1 MSRTE
6 DRSSGQS
13 EKFKGTRFSGD
24 STRNSRAPSTSP
36 GTFPNKCRALGKQER
51 LVCTANVCTENYFPR
66 KVRIRTWIVF
76 FGMARFARFCIALA
90 SPLGGHDNPQR
101 IAPVL
106 VYAPT
111 KRARVRRRHM
121 PRASAT
127 AACTRHT
134 FHRERGYG
142 TLFLS

>member
-1 MSRTE
+1 LIQPTYALKIISLVKYNKNADRGRRT
-6 DRSSGQS
+6 SSL
-13 EKFKGTRFSGD
+13 ERHD
-24 STRNSRAPSTSP
+24 SHGFTSP
-36 GTFPNKCRALGKQER
+36 LH
-51 LVCTANVCTENYFPR
+51 
-66 KVRIRTWIVF
+66 
-76 FGMARFARFCIALA
+76 
-90 SPLGGHDNPQR
+90 GGHDNPQR

-121 PRASAT
+121 PRASAA